1 MQSGSNRLF
10 LTAIL
15 ALLVIVAVRPYV
27 VERFYS
33 ATAPLP
39 VQARGDLANYER
51 STVAIFNQVSPSVV
65 QVAGTADGGDP
76 SLSGGGETGVQS
88 GTGFVWEL
96 TDGLGAH
103 GRFP

>member
-1 MQSGSNRLF
+1 MQSRSNRLL

-15 ALLVIVAVRPYV
+15 ALLVIIAMRPYV

-65 QVAGTADGGDP
+65 QVSGTADGGDP
-76 SLSGGGETGVQS
+76 SLSGGGEAAVQS

-96 TDGLGAH
+96 TDGLGVH